1 MNLVV
6 TGFRNES
13 NVEFAGGP
21 LLLMELAFLLRSV
34 GTEVCWV
41 TIQRP
46 VHSDEVTYSL
56 ENKMLDRGVQ
66 VSETDLFVSSDCFGW
81 LLLQFVVC
89 VVL

>member
-1 MNLVV
+1 MLI
-6 TGFRNES
+6 
-13 NVEFAGGP
+13 FAGGP

-66 VSETDLFVSSDCFGW
+66 VAKSTVFVFSDCFGC
-81 LLLQFVVC
+81 LLLQCEMFVVM
-89 VVL
+89 